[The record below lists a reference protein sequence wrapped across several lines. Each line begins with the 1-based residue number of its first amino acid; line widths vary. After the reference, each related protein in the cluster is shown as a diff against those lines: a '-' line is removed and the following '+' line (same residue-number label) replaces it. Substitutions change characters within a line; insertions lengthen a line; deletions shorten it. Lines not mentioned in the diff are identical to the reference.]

1 MRFGVITST
10 TSSFAESHFNLIV
23 DEETSKHSK
32 RKKMKNVLTFCALF
46 LITAALF
53 CSAEE
58 KHHVNV
64 RWDPCI
70 VIFTVHV

>member
-1 MRFGVITST
+1 MRFRAITST
-10 TSSFAESHFNLIV
+10 TCPFAESHFNLFV
-23 DEETSKHSK
+23 DEETLKYSKE
-32 RKKMKNVLTFCALF
+32 KKMKNFLTFCSLF

-58 KHHVNV
+58 KHHINV

>member
-1 MRFGVITST
+1 MRFRAITST
-10 TSSFAESHFNLIV
+10 TFSFAESHFNLFV
-23 DEETSKHSK
+23 DEETLKHSK
-32 RKKMKNVLTFCALF
+32 RKKMKNVPTFCALF

-58 KHHVNV
+58 KHHINV